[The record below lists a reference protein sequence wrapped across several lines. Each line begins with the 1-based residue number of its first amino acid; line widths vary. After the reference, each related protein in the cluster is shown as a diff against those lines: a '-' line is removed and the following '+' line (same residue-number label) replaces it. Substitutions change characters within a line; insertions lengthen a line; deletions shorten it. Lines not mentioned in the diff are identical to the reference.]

1 MGGPHDAAVLQL
13 WHLHSD
19 GAAAKQPPL
28 LFPVDARVLSRS
40 RKLVWRSSG
49 FLKSGSP
56 IVASEATVDAT
67 GSEKVFFALGAFAH
81 YVVLPGFEKGG
92 LFLQEIFSCSPGA
105 LHSACFGET
114 IFHLRQ
120 PTVLC
125 GTALY
130 LMRGLNALGK
140 QPDMRS
146 VPPI

>member
-67 GSEKVFFALGAFAH
+67 GSEKVFFSPWVPLPTMWCCLALKR
-81 YVVLPGFEKGG
+81 E
-92 LFLQEIFSCSPGA
+92 
-105 LHSACFGET
+105 ACFFRKYLAAVPEPCT
-114 IFHLRQ
+114 VHALERQFFHLRQ
-120 PTVLC
+120 TDSFCV
-125 GTALY
+125 A
-130 LMRGLNALGK
+130 
-140 QPDMRS
+140 
-146 VPPI
+146 PPST